1 MNKISMGIWG
11 NTNLRDRFNINGFG
25 EDVSVLDRIREV
37 GETEGIDGIELHLP
51 TEIND
56 RNASEIEKVLNDYN
70 LQIVQLCGHTWT
82 EKQYKFGAL
91 AHSDGTIRQ
100 AAIDRVKA
108 ALDMGAR
115 FKVPIS
121 VLWPATDGN
130 DFPLQSDYM
139 GLYDRYV
146 DSVRQILEYLHENRY
161 STKVCI
167 EPKPFEPRSYIMM
180 GTTAQ
185 ALCLVNE
192 INDPNFGMNLDIGH
206 SLIAK
211 ENLEDQLSMIGR
223 YRKLYHTHFN
233 DNDQQCD
240 ADLPPGTVNFTRLVS
255 VLYILDEMEYDGWF
269 GLDLFPYR
277 DAPRDFMVLSRDNL
291 RLGCEVVALLKQSGA
306 PALRGSGACGPEMAR
321 LIRDC
326 IAKAGT
332 PVG

>member
-1 MNKISMGIWG
+1 MGIWG

-51 TEIND
+51 TEINE
-56 RNASEIEKVLNDYN
+56 RNASEIGKVLKDYD

-82 EKQYKFGAL
+82 ERQYKFGAL
-91 AHSDGTIRQ
+91 AHADVSIRQ

-115 FKVPIS
+115 FNVPIS

-130 DFPLQSDYM
+130 DFPLQSDYP

-146 DSVRQILEYLHENRY
+146 DSVRQILAHLHQNRY

-167 EPKPFEPRSYIMM
+167 EPKPFEPRSWIMM

-192 INDPNFGMNLDIGH
+192 INDPNFGINLDIGH
-206 SLIAK
+206 SLIAR
-211 ENLEDQLSMIGR
+211 ENLEDQLSLIGR

-255 VLYILDEMEYDGWF
+255 VLYILDEIGYTGWF

-277 DAPRDFMVLSRDNL
+277 DAPREFMALSRDNL
-291 RLGCEVVALLKQSGA
+291 RMGMEAVRLLKETGAQELRRSGEK
-306 PALRGSGACGPEMAR
+306 GPEMAR
-321 LIRDC
+321 LIRNC
-326 IAKAGT
+326 IAKAGVSAART
-332 PVG
+332 AP